1 VRRYALGIDVG
12 TRTVT
17 AAVCRIEADD
27 RPGEARPL
35 DGDDIG
41 LDGLLG
47 GLPIQQALT
56 RVGDPIPLYGGPEP
70 RSAAQVLADLV
81 VRVQRGAESADG
93 AAPARTVLAVP
104 PSWGEHRRAELA
116 AALTA
121 AVGVECTLAS
131 SAVAAARHHRAVS
144 GSTGAGTVAVYDLGA
159 GTVDI
164 AVIRATVDGTLE
176 HAAAPP
182 APCPWGGRDVD
193 DAVLQHVRAAV
204 GLPDVPTTPGERVRA
219 TALRNACVTAKERL
233 STEPAVRVEVDL
245 PTSRES
251 VRLVRADLD
260 ELIAGSIAESVTVVR
275 TAVTDA
281 GLTPGDLDGI
291 VLAGGGVLVPLVA
304 STLSAELDVP
314 LLVHARPALT
324 VACGAAAL
332 AADLIAADDA
342 ADDLPDDDTGNHTD
356 DWDDTV
362 VVGLGARRSP
372 ASQRGTVRLG
382 VVAALLIA
390 LLVTPLSLM
399 GLLDGAVNTRS
410 VQGVAVAEEPTVP
423 APAPVPDP
431 AVSPAGGPQTA
442 PGARSTTNRNVGTTS
457 RAPRATSSPPVAAGP
472 TVAAPTQPAA
482 AATTAPTTAPPVVPT
497 VDPAPPVTE
506 TPPPTT
512 ETPPPTTETPPPTTE
527 PAPETVTPESQTVP
541 TDAGGGGA

>member
-1 VRRYALGIDVG
+1 VSRYALGIDVG
-12 TRTVT
+12 ARTVT
-17 AAVCRIEADD
+17 AAVCRFEADD
-27 RPGEARPL
+27 RPTEARPL

-41 LDGLLG
+41 LDGLIG
-47 GLPIQQALT
+47 GLPVQQALT
-56 RVGDPIPLYGGPEP
+56 RVGDPTPLYGGPEP
-70 RSAAQVLADLV
+70 RSAAQVLADV
-81 VRVQRGAESADG
+81 VVHVQRGAESADG

-121 AVGVECTLAS
+121 AVGEECTLAS

-144 GSTGAGTVAVYDLGA
+144 GSTGTGTVAVYDLGA

-164 AVIRATVDGTLE
+164 AVIRATADGTLE

-233 STEPAVRVEVDL
+233 STEPAVRVDVDL
-245 PTSRES
+245 PASRES

-314 LLVHARPALT
+314 LLVDARPALA

-342 ADDLPDDDTGNHTD
+342 ADDLPDDDTDNDTD
-356 DWDDTV
+356 DWDDAV
-362 VVGLGARRSP
+362 VVDLGARRSAT

-399 GLLDGAVNTRS
+399 GLLDGSVNTRS

-431 AVSPAGGPQTA
+431 AVSPEGGPRTA
-442 PGARSTTNRNVGTTS
+442 PGARSTTNPSAGTTS
-457 RAPRATSSPPVAAGP
+457 RAPRATSSPTAAAG
-472 TVAAPTQPAA
+472 TTAPAPAQSAA
-482 AATTAPTTAPPVVPT
+482 AATTAPPVVPT
-497 VDPAPPVTE
+497 VDPVPPVTE
-506 TPPPTT
+506 TPPLTT
-512 ETPPPTTETPPPTTE
+512 ETPPPTTAAPPPTTE
-527 PAPETVTPESQTVP
+527 PVPETVTPESQTVP